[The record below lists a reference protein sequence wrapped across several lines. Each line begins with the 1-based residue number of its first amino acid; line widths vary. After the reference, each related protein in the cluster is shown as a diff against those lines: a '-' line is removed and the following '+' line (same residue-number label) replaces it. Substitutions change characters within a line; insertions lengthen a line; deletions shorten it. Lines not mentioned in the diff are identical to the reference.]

1 MHTNSTTYYN
11 LPQFVGTDI
20 VNDLT
25 DTNGAYSAIDSAIHD
40 VASSIGEDSAK
51 IAALKAQNGD
61 SVLTTTAQTISGA
74 VNELDADLNNAT
86 TGAFALISGNT
97 ADIAGI
103 ENTIGDAN
111 SGMIKDIGQLQTT
124 VGAQGLSIGSLQTT
138 VGDADSGLVK
148 SVNDLGAEDVIIEQ
162 SISDLRGSVVRIDG
176 KVGSA
181 NLDTTAQDLSG
192 AVNELNTA
200 IGAITVPTA
209 AEVTYNNTASGL
221 TADDVQEAIDEID
234 GKIASHDFGAV
245 VDLSSYTSDAY
256 VTPTDG
262 YLHLYAGTSASV
274 IGEVYRDDNTKA
286 FDLKVDNS
294 RNAIYVKKGVKI
306 KCGTV
311 TGTGTVIEFVPYA

>member
-51 IAALKAQNGD
+51 IAALEAQNGD
-61 SVLTTTAQTISGA
+61 TVLTTTAQTLSGA
-74 VNELDADLNNAT
+74 VNELDDDLNNAT

-103 ENTIGDAN
+103 ENTIGDSN

-124 VGAQGLSIGSLQTT
+124 VGAQGLSISSLETT
-138 VGDADSGLVK
+138 VGGVDSGLVK
-148 SVNDLGAEDVIIEQ
+148 DVADLKSADVVIQQDIASLQ
-162 SISDLRGSVVRIDG
+162 GSVVRIDG

-181 NLDTTAQDLSG
+181 TLDTTAQDLSG

-209 AEVTYNNTASGL
+209 AEVSYDNTTSGL
-221 TADDVQEAIDEID
+221 TADDVQEAIDEICANNISAT
-234 GKIASHDFGAV
+234 G
-245 VDLSSYTSDAY
+245 VDLSSYTS
-256 VTPTDG
+256 TPYTCPADG
-262 YLHLYAGTSASV
+262 YAQIGNAAGVSGV
-274 IGEVYRDDNTKA
+274 IKAVVDPSDLSTAVTLCSPRDGATIA
-286 FDLKVDNS
+286 VF
-294 RNAIYVKKGVKI
+294 VKKGTQLVVAQ
-306 KCGTV
+306 TPSSAM
-311 TGTGTVIEFVPYA
+311 FYPLS